1 MSVKAIPDGYHA
13 VTPYLTIR
21 DAAAALEFY
30 PRALDATVCFRIAGP
45 DGKVGHAEIRIGGS
59 VIMLSDEF
67 PEMDVVSPQTLS
79 GATSSLLLYVENVD
93 ALFAKA
99 VAAGCTVVKPI
110 ANQFYGDRSGTVK
123 DPFGHRW
130 TIATHVEDVTPE
142 EMARRVAEFT
152 EKA

>member
-13 VTPYLTIR
+13 VTPYLTVR
-21 DAAAALEFY
+21 NAAAALDFY
-30 PRALDATVCFRIAGP
+30 PRALDATVCLRMDGP
-45 DGKVGHAEIRIGGS
+45 EGKVGHAEIRIGGS

-67 PEMDVVSPQTLS
+67 PAMDVVSPQALGGVS
-79 GATSSLLLYVENVD
+79 SSLLLYVENVD

-99 VAAGCTVVKPI
+99 VAAGCSVVKPI
-110 ANQFYGDRSGTVK
+110 ANQFYGDRSGMVK

-130 TIATHVEDVTPE
+130 TIATHVEDVPPE
-142 EMARRVAEFT
+142 EMARRAAEFA